1 MKKNNK
7 IVIISFIILSIIYF
21 IGVIL
26 FSEFSYPGT
35 RLNGNDKS
43 FVLLNNIFNYNT
55 NNESNLNFK
64 IEGRNS
70 KELTIS
76 LNDIELNKKI
86 KNVDKQPIQNSW
98 IWPVDI
104 FKNHNYKVEYDIS
117 YNKKKL
123 EKILSESKLFNSI
136 KEPVDAKIEYNG
148 TDYIITKHD
157 LGDKLDKDKTLISIE
172 DAIRNGETKLIL
184 DKQYINPKVLSD
196 SKQLDNDLKKIKTIS
211 NLNYIFDFEDRK
223 YELNGKD
230 IFQMYD
236 LVNDK
241 YVLNKE
247 KIEGYV
253 IKIARETNT
262 YAKEHKF
269 KATGLG
275 EITVP
280 GGIYG
285 WKMDVDKTVENIIK
299 MINEYKDGKVE
310 IAYEMEAKH
319 RGKNDIG
326 NTYIEIDLSR
336 QHMWFY
342 KDGKLV
348 IDTDIISGDARS
360 RNAATPT
367 GVNKVWSKERGKDL
381 IGANEITGEKYVYPV
396 EYWMPVG
403 WTGSGIHDTSTRK
416 EYGGNI
422 YKTWG
427 SSSCINTPPSVM
439 KIIFENV
446 PINTAVVIYESS
458 TNLSPTEFEKQE
470 MIRKGEA
477 KVDVS

>member
-1 MKKNNK
+1 MKKKNK
-7 IVIISFIILSIIYF
+7 IVIISFIILAIIYF

-35 RLNGNDKS
+35 KLNGNDKS
-43 FVLLNNIFNYNT
+43 FVLLNNIFNYKT
-55 NNESNLNFK
+55 NNKSNLNFK

-76 LNDIELNKKI
+76 FNDIELNKKI

-117 YNKKKL
+117 YNKKNL

-157 LGDKLDKDKTLISIE
+157 LGDKLDKDKTLSSIE

-184 DKQYINPKVLSD
+184 NKQYINPKVLSD
-196 SKQLDNDLKKIKTIS
+196 SKQLNNDLEKIKTIS

-223 YELNGKD
+223 YELKGKD

-236 LVNDK
+236 LVNNK
-241 YVLNKE
+241 YVLNKD
-247 KIEGYV
+247 KIEDYV
-253 IKIARETNT
+253 MKIARETNT

-285 WKMDVDKTVENIIK
+285 WKMDVDKTVENLIK
-299 MINEYKDGKVE
+299 MINEDKDGKVE
-310 IAYEMEAKH
+310 IAYEMEAKN

-326 NTYIEIDLSR
+326 STYVEIDLSR
-336 QHMWFY
+336 QHMWAY
-342 KDGKLV
+342 KDGKLIV
-348 IDTDIISGDARS
+348 DTDIVSGDARS
-360 RNAATPT
+360 KNATTPI
-367 GVNKVWSKERGKDL
+367 GVNKIWSKEKNVDL
-381 IGANEITGEKYVYPV
+381 KGANAISGNRYVYPV
-396 EYWMPVG
+396 KYWMPVG
-403 WTGSGIHDTSTRK
+403 WTGSGIHDTSTRNK
-416 EYGGNI
+416 YGGDV
-422 YKTWG
+422 YKYDG
-427 SSSCINTPPSVM
+427 SSSCINTPLESVK
-439 KIIFENV
+439 KIFNEI
-446 PINTAVVIYESS
+446 PLNTAVVIYESS

-477 KVDVS
+477 KADVS